1 MTKKELESH
10 TIMEL
15 RSLAGRSDVPLRR
28 SWTKSE
34 IVAAILRTTSPK
46 RGRKPKPVVV
56 KPPKPEEN
64 ARKKTKAAA
73 VARKAVEIQRESV
86 AQPVAPKSRRAAAIS
101 RKPSNSRKTADF
113 QSVSVA
119 VPNPQTASQM
129 PTASPRPSIVNNLTA
144 LMARDPH
151 TLFVYWELKDSI
163 PCEGLSLRLHD
174 LSSRDRHGVS
184 DCYEYPVSC
193 RTGGRYLFL
202 RLPGRRFVCEMVS
215 SAHGR
220 HVVLARSGEIET
232 PTDRM
237 TVPARTDAARLYE
250 TVFGAQ
256 AGAETGYE
264 IGVVDILSPSSRIF

>member
-1 MTKKELESH
+1 MTKKELESQ

-15 RSLAGRSDVPLRR
+15 RSLAGKSEVPLRR

-56 KPPKPEEN
+56 KPPKPEPVQ
-64 ARKKTKAAA
+64 KKTKPASVA
-73 VARKAVEIQRESV
+73 VKQPSSNIRRAVETPPQGV
-86 AQPVAPKSRRAAAIS
+86 VTPVAATPKRAAATRSAVADKPHVS
-101 RKPSNSRKTADF
+101 RKSADRR
-113 QSVSVA
+113 SVPDVT
-119 VPNPQTASQM
+119 PHT
-129 PTASPRPSIVNNLTA
+129 SIESNLTA

-151 TLFVYWELKDSI
+151 TLFVYWELQDSI
-163 PCEGLSLRLHD
+163 PCEGISLRLHD
-174 LSSRDRHGVS
+174 LTSRDKHGVS
-184 DCYEYPVSC
+184 DCYEYPVGC

-215 SAHGR
+215 SAKGR
-220 HVVLARSGEIET
+220 YVVLARSGEVET

-237 TVPARTDAARLYE
+237 TVPAQAEAARLYE

-256 AGAETGYE
+256 AGAEIGMAE
-264 IGVVDILSPSSRIF
+264 IVSPSSRIF

>member
-1 MTKKELESH
+1 MAGMTKKELESQ

-56 KPPKPEEN
+56 KPPKPEEP

-73 VARKAVEIQRESV
+73 VARKAVAAQPESV
-86 AQPVAPKSRRAAAIS
+86 AKPVDSTPKRAAAIS
-101 RKPSNSRKTADF
+101 RKLPVSRKTTDSR
-113 QSVSVA
+113 SVSEA
-119 VPNPQTASQM
+119 PPNP
-129 PTASPRPSIVNNLTA
+129 PTASLRPSIVNNLTA

-174 LSSRDRHGVS
+174 LTSRDRHGVS
-184 DCYEYPVSC
+184 DCYEYPVNC

-215 SAHGR
+215 SSHGR
-220 HVVLARSGEIET
+220 HVVLARSGEVET

-237 TVPARTDAARLYE
+237 TVPAQATQADTAARLYE

-256 AGAETGYE
+256 AGAEIGIAE
-264 IGVVDILSPSSRIF
+264 IVSPSSRII